1 MHSGHKNELLIND
14 WGQFHE
20 VTWVYTQ
27 TIWHFKKILFP
38 IAILFDLIVTRLVM
52 DRFENLE
59 IIQNSRKKWKFKLR
73 LLIHIHYLKE
83 IPWTENPNSV
93 YRSITIKYIV
103 ISKFR
108 EQKKQVECNCKSI
121 FSSDHILYT

>member
-59 IIQNSRKKWKFKLR
+59 IIQNSRKKN
-73 LLIHIHYLKE
+73 
-83 IPWTENPNSV
+83 ENLN
-93 YRSITIKYIV
+93 
-103 ISKFR
+103 
-108 EQKKQVECNCKSI
+108 
-121 FSSDHILYT
+121 

>member
-1 MHSGHKNELLIND
+1 MRPISWSNMGIHANYLTF
-14 WGQFHE
+14 Q
-20 VTWVYTQ
+20 
-27 TIWHFKKILFP
+27 KKILFP

-52 DRFENLE
+52 DRFEILE

-108 EQKKQVECNCKSI
+108 EQKKGKF
-121 FSSDHILYT
+121 FSTHSLKFHKKINLPITLMDSNMIKI

>member
-20 VTWVYTQ
+20 VTQ
-27 TIWHFKKILFP
+27 TIWHFKKIFFP

-59 IIQNSRKKWKFKLR
+59 IIQNSRKKMK
-73 LLIHIHYLKE
+73 I
-83 IPWTENPNSV
+83 
-93 YRSITIKYIV
+93 
-103 ISKFR
+103 
-108 EQKKQVECNCKSI
+108 
-121 FSSDHILYT
+121 

>member
-14 WGQFHE
+14 WGHFHE

-59 IIQNSRKKWKFKLR
+59 IIQNSRKKN
-73 LLIHIHYLKE
+73 
-83 IPWTENPNSV
+83 ENLN
-93 YRSITIKYIV
+93 
-103 ISKFR
+103 
-108 EQKKQVECNCKSI
+108 
-121 FSSDHILYT
+121 

>member
-1 MHSGHKNELLIND
+1 MRPISWSNMGIHANYLTF
-14 WGQFHE
+14 Q
-20 VTWVYTQ
+20 
-27 TIWHFKKILFP
+27 KKILFP

-59 IIQNSRKKWKFKLR
+59 IIQNSRKKWKSKSM

-83 IPWTENPNSV
+83 LPWTENPNSV

-108 EQKKQVECNCKSI
+108 EQKKESFFLLIVWNFIKKFNLPITLMDSNMI
-121 FSSDHILYT
+121 KI